1 MTWIKPRKTRDAKGS
16 DSAGGKA
23 RGLTTGLSS
32 QKLEKCLTID
42 EILEIAAEREAA
54 NLLNDNQLKLTEG
67 KTENDG
73 GAQ

>member
-16 DSAGGKA
+16 DSAEGKA

-32 QKLEKCLTID
+32 QMLEKYLTID

>member
-16 DSAGGKA
+16 DSVGGKA
-23 RGLTTGLSS
+23 RGLVTGLSS

-54 NLLNDNQLKLTEG
+54 NLLNDSQLKPTEG
-67 KTENDG
+67 KLENDG
-73 GAQ
+73 GAR